1 MEIRQQMT
9 GRSTSTGRGFGARGR
24 TLVVLATALAVSAAL
39 VAPAAAAPAPDTTS
53 TTRTRTDGSTTT
65 TTTTGPSTTETT
77 APPASPVPPAATPP
91 GTVPPDQV
99 IPTAGPPELEDRGIR
114 LPGDSLVAA
123 ITELGIVRGE
133 LDQLVAQQATA
144 ATRVAASETKLASL
158 QDRVANERATRL
170 ARAVATYQ
178 GRASGWQLSVLT
190 KGALDDERALYL
202 SEVADAAAQRQIKKL
217 ERSIDHTT
225 KVLADQRSQ
234 ASALDG
240 QVPALQHRIDLLTQ
254 KIADSAGVLGLVL
267 PPGAV
272 AAANSK
278 VALLAD
284 ATVTALNQ
292 ALAAARPL
300 AVERPWLDT
309 RHALATALV
318 EEGGDGGKAAVAR
331 LEAEWDA
338 TSPAVLRVVLFAL
351 RQVGKPYVYAT
362 AGPDTFDCSGLTKRA
377 YAEIGIGMP
386 HFSGAQLAL
395 GIPVLPTALRPGD
408 LLTYGPSGAE
418 HVTMYVGAGVD
429 VEARGRAYGVVVTG
443 VRLDPAK
450 GFAGAVRFVP

>member
-1 MEIRQQMT
+1 
-9 GRSTSTGRGFGARGR
+9 
-24 TLVVLATALAVSAAL
+24 V
-39 VAPAAAAPAPDTTS
+39 P
-53 TTRTRTDGSTTT
+53 
-65 TTTTGPSTTETT
+65 T
-77 APPASPVPPAATPP
+77 APPTAPPAATPP

-99 IPTAGPPELEDRGIR
+99 VPTAGPPELEDRGIR

-133 LDQLVAQQATA
+133 LDQLVVQQATA
-144 ATRVAASETKLASL
+144 ATNIATTEAKLARL
-158 QDRVANERATRL
+158 QDRVARERAARL

-178 GRASGWQLSVLT
+178 GHASGWQLSVLT

-202 SEVADAAAQRQIKKL
+202 SGVADAAAQHKL
-217 ERSIDHTT
+217 EKLEHSIDHAT
-225 KVLADQRSQ
+225 KVLTDQRSQ
-234 ASALDG
+234 AAALDG

-254 KIADSAGVLGLVL
+254 KIADSAGVLGIVL

-284 ATVTALNQ
+284 AAVTALNQ
-292 ALAAARPL
+292 ALAAAHPL
-300 AVERPWLDT
+300 PAERPWLDT

-318 EEGGDGGKAAVAR
+318 EEGGDGGKDGGKAAAAR

-362 AGPDTFDCSGLTKRA
+362 AGPETFDCSGLTKRA

-408 LLTYGPSGAE
+408 LLTYGPGGAD

-429 VEARGRAYGVVVTG
+429 VEARGRAYGVVVAG